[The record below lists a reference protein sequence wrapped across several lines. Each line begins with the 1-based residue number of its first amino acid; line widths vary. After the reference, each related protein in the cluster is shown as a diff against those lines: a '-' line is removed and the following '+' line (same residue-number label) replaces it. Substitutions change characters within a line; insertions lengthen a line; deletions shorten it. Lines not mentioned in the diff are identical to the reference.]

1 MNIIDTSSG
10 TTSINKSCGSIK
22 NIPLFRTKGIQ
33 YQIDIHKFENIIF
46 QSISSV
52 AFFNEFESLKNKNVF
67 SMGKST
73 QDYLLKQGIKSVCPS
88 IPGSEELKKL
98 LSKNK
103 KSGNYLIV
111 KGENGLNEISNYL
124 NSTNKYVEEIN
135 CYKRFK
141 LESYENVRNEF
152 YDADAIIFP
161 STYAFKIFFE
171 EIYSTKVKAKLFGIS
186 KRIIDYISSYDL
198 DPDFIDYFSKDI
210 TESIKDSI

>member
-1 MNIIDTSSG
+1 MH
-10 TTSINKSCGSIK
+10 KSCRSIK
-22 NIPLFRTKGIQ
+22 NIPLFKTKEIQ
-33 YQIDIHKFENIIF
+33 YHIDIHKFENIIF
-46 QSISSV
+46 QSISSA
-52 AFFNEFESLKNKNVF
+52 AFFNELESLKNKNVF

-73 QDYLLKQGIKSVCPS
+73 QDYLSKQGIKSVCPS

-103 KSGNYLIV
+103 KSSNYLIV
-111 KGENGLNEISNYL
+111 KGENGLSEISNYL
-124 NSTNKYVEEIN
+124 NSSNEYVEEIN

-198 DPDFIDYFSKDI
+198 DSDFIDYFSKDI

>member
-10 TTSINKSCGSIK
+10 NSSMHKSCGSIK
-22 NIPLFRTKGIQ
+22 NIPLFKTKEIQ

-46 QSISSV
+46 QSISSA
-52 AFFNEFESLKNKNVF
+52 AFFDEFESLKNKNVF
-67 SMGKST
+67 SMGRST
-73 QDYLLKQGIKSVCPS
+73 QDYLSKQGIKSVCPS

-103 KSGNYLIV
+103 RGGNYLII
-111 KGENGLNEISNYL
+111 KGENGLNEIFNYL
-124 NSTNKYVEEIN
+124 NSSNEYVEEIN

-141 LESYENVRNEF
+141 LDSYENIRNEF

-171 EIYSTKVKAKLFGIS
+171 EIYSTKIKAKLFGIS
-186 KRIIDYISSYDL
+186 NRIIDYISNYDL
-198 DPDFIDYFSKDI
+198 DSDFIDYFSGDI
-210 TESIKDSI
+210 TESIKNSI

>member
-10 TTSINKSCGSIK
+10 TSSIDRSRGSIK

-46 QSISSV
+46 QSMSSA
-52 AFFNEFESLKNKNVF
+52 AFFIEYESLINKNVF

-73 QDYLLKQGIKSVCPS
+73 KDYLSKQGVKSVCPS

-103 KSGNYLIV
+103 IGGNYLIV
-111 KGENGLNEISNYL
+111 KGENGLNEILNYL
-124 NSTNKYVEEIN
+124 NSSDEHVEEIN
-135 CYKRFK
+135 SYKRFK

-186 KRIIDYISSYDL
+186 NRIIDYISSYGL
-198 DPDFIDYFSKDI
+198 DSDFIDYFSGDI
-210 TESIKDSI
+210 AESIKDSI

>member
-10 TTSINKSCGSIK
+10 NSSMHKSCGSIK
-22 NIPLFRTKGIQ
+22 NIPLFKTKEIQ

-46 QSISSV
+46 QSTSSA
-52 AFFNEFESLKNKNVF
+52 AFFIEYESLKNKNVF

-73 QDYLLKQGIKSVCPS
+73 KDYLSKQGVKSVCPS
-88 IPGSEELKKL
+88 IPGSTELKKL

-103 KSGNYLIV
+103 KGGNYLII
-111 KGENGLNEISNYL
+111 KGENGLNEILNYL
-124 NSTNKYVEEIN
+124 NSSNEYVEEIN

-198 DPDFIDYFSKDI
+198 DSDFIDYFSKDI

>member
-1 MNIIDTSSG
+1 MH
-10 TTSINKSCGSIK
+10 KSCRSIK
-22 NIPLFRTKGIQ
+22 NIPLFKTKEIQ
-33 YQIDIHKFENIIF
+33 YHIDIHKFENIIF
-46 QSISSV
+46 QSISSA
-52 AFFNEFESLKNKNVF
+52 AFFNELESLKNKNVF

-73 QDYLLKQGIKSVCPS
+73 QDYLSKQGVKSVCPS

-124 NSTNKYVEEIN
+124 NSSNEYVEEIN

-141 LESYENVRNEF
+141 LESYENVKNEF

-161 STYAFKIFFE
+161 SNYAFKIFFE

-198 DPDFIDYFSKDI
+198 DSDFIDYFSKDI

>member
-1 MNIIDTSSG
+1 MH
-10 TTSINKSCGSIK
+10 KSCGSIK
-22 NIPLFRTKGIQ
+22 NIPLFKTKEIQ

-46 QSISSV
+46 QSISSA
-52 AFFNEFESLKNKNVF
+52 AFFDEFESLKNKNVF
-67 SMGKST
+67 SMGRST
-73 QDYLLKQGIKSVCPS
+73 QDYLSKQGIKSVCPS

-103 KSGNYLIV
+103 RGGNYLII
-111 KGENGLNEISNYL
+111 KGENGLNEIFNYL
-124 NSTNKYVEEIN
+124 NSSNEYVEEIN

-141 LESYENVRNEF
+141 LESYENIRNEF

-198 DPDFIDYFSKDI
+198 DSDFIDYFSKDI